1 VREDPP
7 NMEPLIQILRY
18 AAVNDTAELRARIP
32 SWQQVVARFGDKA
45 KIVGLE
51 TCEAFRNQ
59 VPNERDRILGAAG
72 IFNSGTNVLFQVL
85 NSNCRI
91 PRAKTQTKTGI
102 MWQVNWGK
110 HQPPR
115 FRFENSV
122 DASYNNSR
130 YMPVVITRDPYTWM
144 QSMCKSRYSAHW
156 FHVVPDHCPNLIPN
170 EVEQTWF
177 REPEREV
184 RRHFKN
190 NVWKVDNVLDKANYT
205 PDSKIVPV
213 RVRYKSTLEYHTSL
227 AHMWK
232 DWYQEYYD
240 VKFPRLI
247 IRLEDLVFHP
257 RQILHQ
263 VCECAGG
270 KLSENITLA
279 GESSKKGAIHGMNK
293 TNLADA
299 MILHVYS
306 NRTKGMTIDD
316 LQYAKETFKG
326 SVMSAFGYLPPL

>member
-1 VREDPP
+1 
-7 NMEPLIQILRY
+7 
-18 AAVNDTAELRARIP
+18 
-32 SWQQVVARFGDKA
+32 
-45 KIVGLE
+45 
-51 TCEAFRNQ
+51 
-59 VPNERDRILGAAG
+59 
-72 IFNSGTNVLFQVL
+72 
-85 NSNCRI
+85 
-91 PRAKTQTKTGI
+91 

-115 FRFENSV
+115 FRFENYV
-122 DASYNNSR
+122 DPNMNNSR

-170 EVEQTWF
+170 HVEQTWF
-177 REPEREV
+177 SVPNMKV
-184 RRHFKN
+184 RRHYN
-190 NVWKVDNVLDKANYT
+190 DDVWKIDNVVDKANYT
-205 PDSKIVPV
+205 LDSQTVPV
-213 RVRYKSTLEYHTSL
+213 RVRYKSSVEFHTSL

-232 DWYQEYYD
+232 DWYQDYYD

-257 RQILHQ
+257 RQILQQ
-263 VCECAGG
+263 VCQCVGG
-270 KLSENITLA
+270 KLRANITMA
-279 GESSKKGAIHGMNK
+279 GESTKQGADHIHGKNK

-316 LQYAKETFKG
+316 LQYAKEILKD
-326 SVMSAFGYLPPL
+326 SVMSDFGYTPPV